1 MISIDK
7 IISLCKRRGFVFPSS
22 EIYSGFGSCYDFGP
36 LGVEL
41 KNNIKKVWW
50 DEMTK
55 NQENI
60 VGLDASILMSPKVW
74 QASGHLSAGFADE
87 LVECKSC
94 HKRFKLDE
102 IKNDSPPASRPEQ
115 SEGSRNPRDS
125 FGIPQGMPQN
135 DTILKCPE
143 CGGELSKPRKFNL
156 MMKTFVGPVE
166 DEAATIY
173 LRAETCQGIYV
184 NFLNVLNTTRMKIPF
199 GIAQIGKS
207 FRNEITP
214 GNFIFRLREFEQM
227 EMQWFTRMTTNEDTD
242 TNEYKTPDDWFDYW
256 KEERI
261 NWYFNLGIKKENLR
275 AIEIPEKDRAHY
287 AKRQV
292 DIEYHF
298 PFGWKE
304 IEGIHN
310 RGDWDLSNH
319 TKHSGEELK
328 YFDEKTNKKYIPHII
343 ETSVGT
349 ERILL
354 VLCDAYTEISGGRT
368 KTTES
373 AKNLEVV
380 LKLDKKLSP
389 IKAAILPL
397 VKNKPPLIKKAKE
410 VYQLLKPH
418 FNCQYDEAGSIGR
431 RYRRQDEIGTLFCL
445 TIDFESLKQ
454 NDLTV
459 RFCLT
464 IDFESLKQNDLTV
477 RNRDTMIQER
487 VKIKDLVKILK
498 EKLENLSIRQTD

>member
-1 MISIDK
+1 MISIEK

-50 DEMTK
+50 EEMVQK
-55 NQENI
+55 QENI

-87 LVECKSC
+87 LVECKKC

-102 IKNDSPPASRPEQ
+102 IENT
-115 SEGSRNPRDS
+115 N
-125 FGIPQGMPQN
+125 
-135 DTILKCPE
+135 LKCPE
-143 CGGELSKPRKFNL
+143 CKGELSKPKKFNL

-166 DEAATIY
+166 DEAATTY

-184 NFLNVLNTTRMKIPF
+184 NFKNVLDSARMKIPF

-214 GNFIFRLREFEQM
+214 GNFIFRVREFEQM
-227 EMQWFTRMTTNEDTD
+227 EMQYFVAPPARNASLRSRSDAGGPVVVKSSDEWFE
-242 TNEYKTPDDWFDYW
+242 YW
-256 KEERI
+256 KEERLK
-261 NWYFNLGIKKENLR
+261 WYLDLGIRKENLR
-275 AIEIPEKDRAHY
+275 LTEVSGKDMAHY
-287 AKRQV
+287 AKRQI
-292 DIEYHF
+292 DIEYKF

-319 TKHSGEELK
+319 SKHSGEELK
-328 YFDEKTNKKYIPHII
+328 YFDEATGEKYIPYVI
-343 ETSVGT
+343 ETSVGA

-354 VLCDAYTEISGGRT
+354 AFLCEAYTEVSGGRT
-368 KTTES
+368 NTTKSIKE
-373 AKNLEVV
+373 NEVV
-380 LKLDKKLSP
+380 LKLNKKLSP
-389 IKAAILPL
+389 IKIAVLPL
-397 VKNKPPLIKKAKE
+397 VKNKTELVKKAKE
-410 VYQLLKPH
+410 IYQILKPH
-418 FNCQYDEAGSIGR
+418 FNCQYDEAGSIGK

-445 TIDFESLKQ
+445 TIDFESLEK
-454 NDLTV
+454 NDLTI
-459 RFCLT
+459 R
-464 IDFESLKQNDLTV
+464 D
-477 RNRDTMIQER
+477 RDTMKQER
-487 VKIKDLVKILK
+487 IEIKNLLKILK
-498 EKLENLSIRQTD
+498 EKL